1 MIKTLDLIVLFLYF
15 SLIFWLSDQSS
26 LPAPQWF
33 EYQDKLH
40 HAMAYFVMALLVW
53 RGFRHL
59 FTSPII
65 VVFLSIAFC
74 SLFGWSDE
82 WHQSFVEG
90 RQSDLADWVADT
102 VGALLAMSVLT
113 SWQRCGVK
121 NQKVNA

>member
-1 MIKTLDLIVLFLYF
+1 
-15 SLIFWLSDQSS
+15 
-26 LPAPQWF
+26 
-33 EYQDKLH
+33 
-40 HAMAYFVMALLVW
+40 MAYFVMALLVW

-74 SLFGWSDE
+74 CLFGWSDE

-121 NQKVNA
+121 KQKVNA